1 MKNVR
6 NYLATLAAAVRPLM
20 IAAACA
26 LLIFSSAAPALAFG
40 KSDSKPSD
48 GVVELDSVQ
57 NQSERAIAGPKG
69 GVLGNP
75 EAVKENAQKGL
86 NGIQGTADVDNM
98 SRPSNAKGETVE
110 SKIKD
115 ALEKVTP

>member
-26 LLIFSSAAPALAFG
+26 LLIFSSAAPAFAFG
-40 KSDSKPSD
+40 KSPSKPSE
-48 GVVELDSVQ
+48 GVVDLDSVQ
-57 NQSERAIAGPKG
+57 EQSERAIAGPKG

-86 NGIQGTADVDNM
+86 NGVQGTADVDDM
-98 SRPSNAKGETVE
+98 SRPSNAEGKTVEENIKEALETV
-110 SKIKD
+110 
-115 ALEKVTP
+115 TP